1 MKGRTM
7 PKGCLITLLAA
18 LAIGVLSP
26 FVLGYLYAASAASY
40 NEEVAELFA
49 TRLPQKWGTELPS
62 ASAVTGWPGEIS
74 VFSSTREPQRLLLQI
89 AVVTAKG
96 NLFGQS
102 TFVRCY
108 TLAFDRLPAGGVR
121 HRVEDLPGCPYEEG

>member
-26 FVLGYLYAASAASY
+26 FVLGYLYAASAASH

-62 ASAVTGWPGEIS
+62 AGAVTGWPGEIS
-74 VFSSTREPQRLLLQI
+74 VFSSAREPQRLLLQI
-89 AVVTAKG
+89 AVVTAKE